1 MKSIDTYQSD
11 FSQNIK
17 DLLLYR
23 KIVKAEKIDEQ
34 TAKIILDNN
43 IELLFQGNEG
53 CGGCGNGWFY
63 IAEFI
68 NHIPDNAITNVE
80 FLEEGDDYEG
90 EIFNINIFYEDEKLN
105 LISYEG
111 YDNGYYGTGFCV
123 GVKLLENTQEAKKEK
138 YIERM

>member
-1 MKSIDTYQSD
+1 MESIWTDESD
-11 FSQNIK
+11 FSKNIK

-23 KIVKAEKIDEQ
+23 KIVKAEKIDDQ

-63 IAEFI
+63 IEEFI

-123 GVKLLENTQEAKKEK
+123 GVKLLENTQEARKKN
-138 YIERM
+138 I